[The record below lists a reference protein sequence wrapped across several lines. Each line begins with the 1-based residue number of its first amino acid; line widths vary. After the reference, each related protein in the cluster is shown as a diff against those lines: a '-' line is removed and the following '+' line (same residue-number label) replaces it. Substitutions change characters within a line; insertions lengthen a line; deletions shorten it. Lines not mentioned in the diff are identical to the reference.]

1 MLIIGTFDIMWLE
14 WYFISVVFFSK
25 TQSNHEENIRL
36 QWGILQN
43 TWAVQLKT
51 VKVIN
56 KKRSEKLYNL

>member
-1 MLIIGTFDIMWLE
+1 MWLE
-14 WYFISVVFFSK
+14 QYFISVVFFSK